1 MICDTTGDESI
12 DTLSLAGFLLWHR
25 IYISSRKA
33 KCVLGQVS
41 LPKVAVSGKGLI
53 EEIINTFLGF
63 KKGLIVQ
70 TLFGGSLRLEAQGDK
85 LG

>member
-1 MICDTTGDESI
+1 M
-12 DTLSLAGFLLWHR
+12 
-25 IYISSRKA
+25 
-33 KCVLGQVS
+33 GQVS